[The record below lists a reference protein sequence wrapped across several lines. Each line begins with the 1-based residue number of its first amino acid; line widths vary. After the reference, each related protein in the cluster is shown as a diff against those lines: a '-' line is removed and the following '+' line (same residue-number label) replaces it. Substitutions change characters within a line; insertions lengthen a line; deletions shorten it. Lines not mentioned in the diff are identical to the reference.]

1 MLFTLVGQVVTGDDY
16 RKPDTQGKGNTGE
29 NDDVHTR
36 TYRPLCS
43 TGEIAF
49 DLAEDSAAT
58 PQGRGEHSS
67 GESVAG
73 RGGVLIH
80 QTLASSP
87 KPRRGF
93 GVA

>member
-1 MLFTLVGQVVTGDDY
+1 MTGNDY
-16 RKPDTQGKGNTGE
+16 RKPDTKGKGNTGE

-36 TYRPLCS
+36 TYRPLYR

-58 PQGRGEHSS
+58 PQGRGEQRL

-73 RGGVLIH
+73 HGRVLIH
-80 QTLASSP
+80 QTLAGSP
-87 KPRRGF
+87 KPQRGI
-93 GVA
+93 GVAWPVLAAG